1 MAGITGY
8 VEDKAR
14 KAVDTLAS
22 LVNIKAVYLFGSQME
37 GNTDEW
43 SDIDIAV
50 FIDGIEDWDI
60 HTRAHTSA
68 MLKKEAGDDIELHFF
83 PAEALRDAPPASF
96 AHYILKNGIALDWCK
111 DRHDAVQAE
120 KE

>member
-14 KAVDTLAS
+14 KAVDTLAPM
-22 LVNIKAVYLFGSQME
+22 VNIKAVYLFGSQTD
-37 GNTDEW
+37 GSADEW
-43 SDIDIAV
+43 SDIDIAL
-50 FIDGIEDWDI
+50 FIDGVENWDM

-68 MLKKEAGDDIELHFF
+68 MIQKEVGDDVELHFF

-96 AHYILKNGIALDWCK
+96 ARYILKNGIAMDWDK
-111 DRHDAVQAE
+111 
-120 KE
+120 KTS